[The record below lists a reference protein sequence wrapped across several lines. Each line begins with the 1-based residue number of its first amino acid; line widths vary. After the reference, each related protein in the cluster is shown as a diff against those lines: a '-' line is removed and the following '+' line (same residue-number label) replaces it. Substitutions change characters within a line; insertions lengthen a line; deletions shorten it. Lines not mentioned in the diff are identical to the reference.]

1 MEENKLAYPQKLDIN
16 SFPKE
21 QKKKKRKK
29 GWRPI
34 RRMRRRYKDWKAEQ
48 QWKRSQRRRKIPFGE
63 KVLIFVLGPIA
74 DFLDDLRNEKDKKK
88 ALNIDKR
95 PNVFIRLYWMIIEN
109 REESKQSK
117 QLSRKIRKSL
127 AFDVEQD
134 RRVFNLKDEWLNM
147 KATWKSMPWDK
158 SREIENM
165 IITTIVI
172 VLAFSFNY
180 LVIQSAKYG
189 VASLFGIPASWES
202 GRIVFNIPDPSPLW
216 TYSSVLSVYISGPIL
231 VFTLGMLFLH
241 FHLKTKDKSSLKAL
255 VFLWTYLTAFLLF
268 FGTYIAGIFTDRGFG
283 YIIGWLYIPKYIE
296 IPIGIFFLFMIWMV
310 GFSSG
315 KKFISFAPNMQFYTS
330 VLPQLF
336 FKLIYIYIPAILA
349 ILILLVIGFN
359 NRDFTIQIVYLGLIG
374 MLTPTLR
381 FIPEKMK

>member
-21 QKKKKRKK
+21 QKKKHRKK

-48 QWKRSQRRRKIPFGE
+48 KWKRAQRRRKIPFGE

-74 DFLDDLRNEKDKKK
+74 DFLDDIRNEKERKKT
-88 ALNIDKR
+88 LNIDKR
-95 PNVFIRLYWMIIEN
+95 PNIFKRLYWMIIEN

-134 RRVFNLKDEWLNM
+134 KRVFNLKDEWLHM
-147 KATWKSMPWDK
+147 KATWKNMPWDR

-180 LVIQSAKYG
+180 LVIQGAKYG
-189 VASLFGIPASWES
+189 IASFFGIPASWES
-202 GRIVFNIPDPSPLW
+202 GKIVFNIPDPSPLW
-216 TYSSVLSVYISGPIL
+216 TYSSVLSVYISGPLL
-231 VFTLGMLFLH
+231 VFTIGMLFLH

-255 VFLWTYLTAFLLF
+255 IFLWTYLTAFLLF

-283 YIIGWLYIPKYIE
+283 YVMGWLFIPKYIE
-296 IPIGIFFLFMIWMV
+296 IPLGLFFLFMIWMV

-315 KKFISFAPNMQFYTS
+315 KKLISFAPNMHFYTS

-336 FKLIYIYIPAILA
+336 FKMIYIYIPAILA
-349 ILILLVIGFN
+349 LSILLAIGFN
-359 NRDFTIQIVYLGLIG
+359 NRDFTIQIVYLGMIG

-381 FIPEKMK
+381 FIPEKMN